1 MKYIFSNIIHLD
13 TLFFNKLVRFN
24 KKKIIY
30 KCSHLLSRSAD
41 GHLYIIIGLI
51 LPLLDSNI
59 GVKASQVSGFSF
71 LIYFPIYFV
80 LKNSIKRPRPFQKF
94 KNVDNLIAVPDQF
107 SFPSGHTACSFIMA
121 TTLSYFYPFISL
133 YMFFWALM
141 VGLSRV
147 LLGVH
152 YPGDVFVGILI
163 GISCA
168 YFGINLAL

>member
-13 TLFFNKLVRFN
+13 TLFFNNLVRFN

-121 TTLSYFYPFISL
+121 TTLSYFYPFIL
-133 YMFFWALM
+133 
-141 VGLSRV
+141 
-147 LLGVH
+147 
-152 YPGDVFVGILI
+152 
-163 GISCA
+163 
-168 YFGINLAL
+168 FGTIT